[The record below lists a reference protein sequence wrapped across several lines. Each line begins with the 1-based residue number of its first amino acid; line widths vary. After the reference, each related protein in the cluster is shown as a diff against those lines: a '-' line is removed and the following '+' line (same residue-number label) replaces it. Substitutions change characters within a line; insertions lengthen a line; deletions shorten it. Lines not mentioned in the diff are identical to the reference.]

1 MCFGMVVTVRVV
13 LVIVVLVMVGLVRV
27 HGADHIVVLVMVVL
41 VIVVLIIEV
50 IVIVVRVKHVVLLMI
65 PGGCSV
71 MVLPFLCSS
80 YHLMLIKSQLS
91 YLYPFLHCFQFP
103 FFLSILFSSCSM

>member
-1 MCFGMVVTVRVV
+1 MCFVMVVTVRVV

-50 IVIVVRVKHVVLLMI
+50 IVIVVRVKH
-65 PGGCSV
+65 GGALDDTWRFCHGAT
-71 MVLPFLCSS
+71 LFSS